1 MTSGLPSRTEVL
13 STGRLRVTT
22 WLPSDY
28 ADLRA
33 LHSDPLVMRHMRSGV
48 ESAAETR
55 DRLDRFLREQAEL
68 GWTKWRLEDA
78 DRRLVGR
85 AGFNLAG
92 FDLARSGP
100 SGQWRELGYVLAPGL
115 WGLGLATEVAGALV
129 GWHRAHPDPRLCAEL
144 RACAFAEN
152 GASRRVLEKV
162 GFTLVGEEWR
172 AGVRQ
177 ARYVVA

>member
-1 MTSGLPSRTEVL
+1 VTSGRTEVL
-13 STGRLRVTT
+13 STGRLRLTT

-33 LHSDPLVMRHMRSGV
+33 LHSDPLVMRHMRSG
-48 ESAAETR
+48 AETAADTR
-55 DRLDRFLREQAEL
+55 ARLDRFLREQAEL

-85 AGFNLAG
+85 AGFSLGGSELA
-92 FDLARSGP
+92 DRP
-100 SGQWRELGYVLAPGL
+100 RRELGYVLAPGL

-129 GWHRAHPDPRLCAEL
+129 GWHRAHPDPQLRAELCAY
-144 RACAFAEN
+144 AFAEN
-152 GASRRVLEKV
+152 GASRRVLGKV
-162 GFTLVGEEWR
+162 GFTLVAEEWR

-177 ARYVVA
+177 ARYELA

>member
-1 MTSGLPSRTEVL
+1 VTSGVSGRTEVL

-33 LHSDPLVMRHMRSGV
+33 LHSDPLVMRHLRSGV
-48 ESAAETR
+48 ESASETR
-55 DRLDRFLREQAEL
+55 ARLDRFLREQAEL

-85 AGFNLAG
+85 AGFNLG
-92 FDLARSGP
+92 GSDLAG
-100 SGQWRELGYVLAPGL
+100 GQWRELGYVLAPGL

-129 GWHRAHPDPRLCAEL
+129 GWHRAHPDSRPHAELCAY
-144 RACAFAEN
+144 AFAEN

-177 ARYVVA
+177 ARYELA